1 MSTFSNKPVIS
12 RKKMDLKDR
21 VTIYEVAKVAGVS
34 LATVSR
40 VINNQG
46 NVTEKT
52 KQRVQETIEKLGFR
66 PSSIA
71 RSLAT
76 SKSTNIGI
84 MLPASGYT
92 YISNMLDG
100 MIDTAKIYG
109 YITSLFVTKRT
120 KEDAK
125 NMIELLI
132 RSHVDG
138 AVIYDDELGTDEI
151 MTIQNYHIPLVV
163 IGHRMEN
170 ENLGS
175 IEIQF
180 IEPILDVVKEHLDQ
194 GSDDVKII
202 DIVNQGRIVDEIK
215 DAIVNYGKENNKT
228 VELLKFNDSYS
239 LVYEGM
245 KNYFKSHSSG
255 FFICPRDSLAA
266 AVINAATEEGLNVP
280 GDVQVIA
287 EIGSKY
293 SYISRPEISS
303 FSIDMFKIGSM
314 AMRILTK
321 LLNPNDPAKEKSIQI
336 KATYKKRQ
344 TTK

>member
-1 MSTFSNKPVIS
+1 MSSFSNKPS
-12 RKKMDLKDR
+12 FSKKQMNLKDR
-21 VTIYEVAKVAGVS
+21 ITIYEVARVAGVS

-40 VINNQG
+40 VINNQDNG
-46 NVTEKT
+46 TAKT
-52 KQRVQETIEKLGFR
+52 KQKVLETIEKLGFR
-66 PSSIA
+66 PSAVA

-84 MLPASGYT
+84 MIPSTGYM

-109 YITSLFVTKRT
+109 YVTSLFVTKRT

-151 MTIQNYHIPLVV
+151 MTIQNYHIPLVI
-163 IGHRMEN
+163 IGHKMEN
-170 ENLGS
+170 ESLGS

-180 IEPILDVVKEHLDQ
+180 NEPVLNVIKEYL
-194 GSDDVKII
+194 GKGNNDVKILNI
-202 DIVNQGRIVDEIK
+202 LNQGRIMDEIR
-215 DAIVNYGKENNKT
+215 DSILEYGKNSNKNI
-228 VELLKFNDSYS
+228 EILNYNDSYS

-245 KNYFKSHSSG
+245 KSYFKNHKKG
-255 FFICPRDSLAA
+255 FFVCPRDSLAA
-266 AVINAATEEGLNVP
+266 AVINAAKEEGLKVP
-280 GDVQVIA
+280 DDVQVLA
-287 EIGSKY
+287 EVGSKY
-293 SYISRPEISS
+293 SYIIRPEISS
-303 FSIDMFKIGSM
+303 FSIDMFKVGSM
-314 AMRILTK
+314 AMRMLTK
-321 LLNPNDPAKEKSIQI
+321 LLDPNDDSKDKSVKIS
-336 KATYKKRQ
+336 ATYNKRQ

>member
-52 KQRVQETIEKLGFR
+52 KQRVEETIEKLGFR

-84 MLPASGYT
+84 MLPASGYM

-151 MTIQNYHIPLVV
+151 MTIQNYHVPLVI
-163 IGHRMEN
+163 IGHKMEN
-170 ENLGS
+170 ESLGS

-180 IEPILDVVKEHLDQ
+180 KEPILDVVKEHLSN
-194 GSDDVKII
+194 GNDDIKIL
-202 DIVNQGRIVDEIK
+202 DILNQGRLIDEIR
-215 DAIVNYGKENNKT
+215 DAIVKYGTSINKNI
-228 VELLKFNDSYS
+228 ELIKFNDSYS
-239 LVYEGM
+239 LVYDGM
-245 KNYFKSHSSG
+245 KEYFKTHKSG

-266 AVINAATEEGLNVP
+266 AVINAATEAGLNIP
-280 GDVQVIA
+280 GDVQVLA

-293 SYISRPEISS
+293 SYIIRPEISS
-303 FSIDMFKIGSM
+303 FSIDMFKVGSM
-314 AMRILTK
+314 AMRMLTK
-321 LLNPNDPAKEKSIQI
+321 LLNPSDVASEKSMKI
-336 KATYKKRQ
+336 KATYNKRQ

>member
-1 MSTFSNKPVIS
+1 MSTFSNKPIIS

-40 VINNQG
+40 VINNQE

-52 KQRVQETIEKLGFR
+52 KVRVLETIEKLGFR

-84 MLPASGYT
+84 MLPASGYM

-151 MTIQNYHIPLVV
+151 MTIQNYHIPLVI
-163 IGHRMEN
+163 IGHKMEN
-170 ENLGS
+170 ESLGS

-180 IEPILDVVKEHLDQ
+180 NEPILDVIKEHLSK
-194 GSDDVKII
+194 GKDDIKII
-202 DIVNQGRIVDEIK
+202 DILNQGRIMDEIR
-215 DAIVNYGKENNKT
+215 DSIVKYGKNNNKNI
-228 VELLKFNDSYS
+228 ELLSFNDSYS

-245 KNYFKSHSSG
+245 KEYFKTNRSG
-255 FFICPRDSLAA
+255 FFVCPRDSLAA
-266 AVINAATEEGLNVP
+266 AVVNAACESGLNVP
-280 GDVQVIA
+280 NDVQVLA
-287 EIGSKY
+287 EVGSKY
-293 SYISRPEISS
+293 SYIFRPEISS
-303 FSIDMFKIGSM
+303 FSVDMFKVGSM
-314 AMRILTK
+314 AMRMLTK
-321 LLNPNDPAKEKSIQI
+321 LLNPNEAPSEKSIKI
-336 KATYKKRQ
+336 KALYNKRQ

>member
-1 MSTFSNKPVIS
+1 MSSFSNKS
-12 RKKMDLKDR
+12 SSSKSQMNLKDR

-40 VINNQG
+40 VINNQD
-46 NVTEKT
+46 NVTEQT
-52 KQRVQETIEKLGFR
+52 KKRVLDTIEKLGFR
-66 PSSIA
+66 PSSVA

-84 MLPASGYT
+84 MIPSTGYM

-109 YITSLFVTKRT
+109 YVTSLFVTKRT
-120 KEDAK
+120 KEDAE

-151 MTIQNYHIPLVV
+151 MTIQNYHIPLVI
-163 IGHRMEN
+163 IGHKMESDS
-170 ENLGS
+170 LGS

-180 IEPILDVVKEHLDQ
+180 KEPVLEVIKSHLQ
-194 GSDDVKII
+194 KGNNDVKVINI
-202 DIVNQGRIVDEIK
+202 LNQGRIMDEIR
-215 DAIVNYGKENNKT
+215 DSLLSYGKDNNKT
-228 VELLKFNDSYS
+228 IELLNFNDSYS

-245 KNYFKSHSSG
+245 REYFKSNKKG
-255 FFICPRDSLAA
+255 FFVCPRDSLAA
-266 AVINAATEEGLNVP
+266 AVVNAACDEGLNVP
-280 GDVQVIA
+280 EDVQVLA
-287 EIGSKY
+287 EVGSKY
-293 SYISRPEISS
+293 SYILRPEISS
-303 FSIDMFKIGSM
+303 FSIDMFKVGSM
-314 AMRILTK
+314 AMRMLTK
-321 LLNPNDPAKEKSIQI
+321 LLDPDSSTKDKSIKI
-336 KATYKKRQ
+336 KATYNKRQ